1 MSIKFII
8 SYVERVLTKW
18 YNYFMD
24 KKINWIAV
32 VISISIIVLM
42 AYNIGRSITQT
53 AQKLEII
60 KYAQEEVE
68 QLRLEN
74 IKLIMEKEK
83 MRKDDFIEL
92 EARNR
97 LNYARSGDTV
107 AIFSRGL
114 VEKSEFEPTISTNL
128 ECDQLCIINEWIGFF
143 KDGL

>member
-1 MSIKFII
+1 
-8 SYVERVLTKW
+8 
-18 YNYFMD
+18 
-24 KKINWIAV
+24 
-32 VISISIIVLM
+32 M

-107 AIFSRGL
+107 AIFSGGL

-128 ECDQLCIINEWIGFF
+128 ECDQLCVINEWIGFF